1 MIESYIAI
9 EGPIG
14 VGKTSLAEIIADK
27 LNTRKVLEKFKDN
40 PFLEGFYDDPD
51 ANAFQTQVFF
61 LLQRYQQQQK
71 EIRQLN
77 ALQKGVVTDY
87 MFEKDRLFAS
97 FTLKSQAED
106 ELYGHVADILEKD
119 VVKPDLVVYLQ
130 ADTSRLMK
138 NIKKRGREFEKDVTF
153 DYIDVVNQKYQEF
166 FVNYEDTPLLI
177 INTNNIDF
185 VENVEDVKELLDVI
199 QKPIQGTKY
208 FNPA

>member
-1 MIESYIAI
+1 
-9 EGPIG
+9 
-14 VGKTSLAEIIADK
+14 
-27 LNTRKVLEKFKDN
+27 
-40 PFLEGFYDDPD
+40 
-51 ANAFQTQVFF
+51 
-61 LLQRYQQQQK
+61 
-71 EIRQLN
+71 
-77 ALQKGVVTDY
+77 
-87 MFEKDRLFAS
+87 
-97 FTLKSQAED
+97 
-106 ELYGHVADILEKD
+106 LYGHVADILEKD

-185 VENVEDVKELLDVI
+185 VENVEDLKELLDVI